1 MNNSDYKFGSTKNPF
16 GLKDDQLVFVDDVGN
31 GLNCGC
37 VCPTCKCDL
46 VAKQG
51 DIREHHFAHRH
62 DDKSCL
68 HIQDTYFR
76 RAVEILEKHRYIE
89 LPPYGEIGSKKAKII
104 NIWEERIVNSLN
116 YLPDIVAKTE
126 DGMEIHI
133 RYSRIKGRGTIS
145 FNGEIACLELNAEKI
160 KLEDLEN
167 FLLKSDEHKKW
178 ISNPIYKK
186 ILNAK
191 ALHTRE
197 EYQKR
202 YEAQQSYIKNCE
214 IKDTIAIDEVI
225 INNFDSNNNNYLP
238 KIKNNYLESGT
249 KQQQDIKKM
258 LRDNKYIGKSI
269 SYCEQ
274 CANYRT
280 ICDYLKLNFIEEDK
294 EYIICSNPDKFKI
307 EFFKGK
313 YFDFKPLPQYDPIEQ
328 YEAKIWIDK
337 HFTQTTTIMDFAK
350 VNNHIVVLHTDG
362 KIFYVTNVSYINNS
376 FHFSHEKTFQ
386 DRWKAVNYYIWLK
399 EI

>member
-1 MNNSDYKFGSTKNPF
+1 MNDSDYKFGSTKNPY
-16 GLKDDQLVFVDDVGN
+16 GLKDGQLVFVDDVEN

-68 HIQDTYFR
+68 HIRDTYFR
-76 RAVEILEKHRYIE
+76 RAVEILEKNRYIE
-89 LPPYGEIGSKKAKII
+89 LPPFGEIGSKKAKII
-104 NIWEERIVNSLN
+104 NIWEERIVNSPN
-116 YLPDIVAKTE
+116 YLPDIVVETE

-133 RYSRIKGRGTIS
+133 RYSRIKNRGTIS
-145 FNGEIACLELNAEKI
+145 FNGEIVCLELNAEKI

-167 FLLKSDEHKKW
+167 FLLKSDEHKEW

-186 ILNAK
+186 ILYEK
-191 ALHTRE
+191 ALRKRE

-202 YEAQQSYIKNCE
+202 YEAQQLYIKNWE
-214 IKDTIAIDEVI
+214 IKDSCESDEVI
-225 INNFDSNNNNYLP
+225 INDYDSNNDDYLTRIQNNYL
-238 KIKNNYLESGT
+238 KSGT
-249 KQQQDIKKM
+249 EQQRDIKIM
-258 LRDNKYIGKSI
+258 LRDNEYIGKSI

-274 CANYRT
+274 CANHGT
-280 ICDYLKLNFIEEDK
+280 ICNYLKLNFIENDK
-294 EYIICSNPDKFKI
+294 EYIICSNPDKFKS
-307 EFFKGK
+307 EFFKEK
-313 YFDFKPLPQYDPIEQ
+313 YFDFQPLKQYDPIEQ
-328 YEAKIWIDK
+328 YEAKIWINK
-337 HFTQTTTIMDFAK
+337 HFTLTTIIMNFAK
-350 VNNHIVVLHTDG
+350 VNNHIVVMHTDG

-386 DRWKAVNYYIWLK
+386 DSRKAENYYIWLK